1 MASDLLALPQLSL
14 RTLAVWRRNFLVWRK
29 LAIPSLL
36 GNLADPLIYMV
47 GLGYGLGQLVP
58 EVAGGPYIAFLAA
71 GTVSYSTMNS
81 ATFEALYSG
90 FSRMHVQKTWEA
102 IMNAPVSLD
111 DIVLAEILWAC
122 TKALFSGTAILLVVG
137 ALGYA
142 DPLHALWAL
151 PVLALT
157 GLTFAALG
165 MAVTAVSPS
174 YDFFMYY
181 FTLLLTPMALVSGVF
196 FPAAQLPPAVAAV
209 AEVLPLAHVV
219 QLIRPLLA
227 GQWPVDVPTH
237 VAVLLAYALLGFVL
251 AVVLARRRL
260 LK

>member
-142 DPLHALWAL
+142 DPLHAMWAL
-151 PVLALT
+151 PVQALT
-157 GLTFAALG
+157 GLMTRLG
-165 MAVTAVSPS
+165 EPGEPQA
-174 YDFFMYY
+174 F
-181 FTLLLTPMALVSGVF
+181 
-196 FPAAQLPPAVAAV
+196 VA
-209 AEVLPLAHVV
+209 
-219 QLIRPLLA
+219 
-227 GQWPVDVPTH
+227 
-237 VAVLLAYALLGFVL
+237 
-251 AVVLARRRL
+251 
-260 LK
+260 